1 MRSSVLCDR
10 ITSGGVAVLYSR
22 PYYHYH
28 VNNVI
33 GTAFLILL
41 VMTATVP
48 VELRPFCN
56 CIGNSNHM

>member
-56 CIGNSNHM
+56 CI